1 MANKLTQKAQATLS
15 NTINSVEDGLRRDT
29 VKCMIYPDAY
39 GCRMPDEVTQPTNLY
54 RSLREFSLTANMD
67 GTINAGKFSFAV
79 KPTIGSLQEPYQYQV
94 GIVDT
99 SSGWPTDFSIASS
112 YLSTNL
118 SSDPRVDPILS
129 QLATTTG
136 GSYAS
141 TYTFGAFNGSN
152 VNYQCNIFGDTSN
165 GFVNTAGVAS
175 RTHPN
180 VGFGFNTPG
189 VNLTNIISYVLSPGV
204 YMVHPSILNGGVYS
218 TTGIIGILL
227 VGILDGKTGILKA
240 AITFSSGGGPDI
252 YGTAPSQIKIISSW
266 YGQVYNVN
274 QSLIEDVSCAVQLQ
288 EGDELVFGFEM
299 NAPQTISSLI
309 GRLTFSTTTY
319 PNLSTI
325 VNNGSIVKL
334 RPVACACLVTCTL
347 PELTAGGN
355 IVGYSAPA
363 GDIDNYYYKSS
374 SVLGPY
380 QEWQNLAR
388 NNKGI
393 NTHDGNFKDG
403 TYVWTQPW
411 DKNDTLLRTPTE
423 MLDYP
428 YQGIIVSGQVN
439 PTVQLTG
446 NIEIGRIRIA
456 MIYEF
461 VSDSRLFLG
470 ENCFGSTADLDWV
483 LAFLST
489 QQHATE
495 NVDHMKRLKDIV
507 TKSARF
513 VKNTVPSMMKGLQ
526 VASGIASMLL

>member
-1 MANKLTQKAQATLS
+1 MSKQQLTPKAQNIHS
-15 NTINSVEDGLRRDT
+15 NSINAVEDGLRKET

-39 GCRMPDEVTQPTNLY
+39 GYRLPDEVTQPTNLY

-67 GTINAGKFSFAV
+67 GSINAGKFSFAV
-79 KPTIGSLQEPYQYQV
+79 KPTIGSTQEPFQYQV
-94 GIVDT
+94 GIVDS
-99 SSGWPTDFSIASS
+99 SSGWPTDFSVAASYQQS
-112 YLSTNL
+112 NL
-118 SSDPRVDPILS
+118 QSDPRVDPILA
-129 QLATTTG
+129 QLTTINCGCYVSTNNGGPFTG
-136 GSYAS
+136 S
-141 TYTFGAFNGSN
+141 TLNF
-152 VNYQCNIFGDTSN
+152 QCNLWGDTTAS
-165 GFVNTAGVAS
+165 FVNTAGVTT
-175 RTHPN
+175 RTHANSLFPWGTSLN
-180 VGFGFNTPG
+180 V
-189 VNLTNIISYVLSPGV
+189 VNVISYVMNPGV
-204 YMVHPSILNGGVYS
+204 YLVHPSLTSSGVYS
-218 TTGIIGILL
+218 TTGNLGILL
-227 VGILDGKTGILKA
+227 IGILDGKTGVLKGA
-240 AITFSSGGGPDI
+240 VTLASSGAPEF
-252 YGTAPSQIKIISSW
+252 YGTATSKIYLPNSW

-274 QSLIEDVSCAVQLQ
+274 QSLIEDITAAVQLSQ
-288 EGDELVFGFEM
+288 GEELVLGFEM
-299 NAPQTISSLI
+299 LAGQTISLYSN
-309 GRLTFSTTTY
+309 RLTITATTY
-319 PNLSTI
+319 PGLSSI
-325 VNNGSIVKL
+325 IDNGSIVKL

-355 IVGYSAPA
+355 IVGYSAPS
-363 GDIDNYYYKSS
+363 GDIDNYYYNSS

-423 MLDYP
+423 MLVYP

-446 NIEIGRIRIA
+446 NVEIGRIRIS

-495 NVDHMKRLKDIV
+495 NVDHMKRLKEIV

-513 VKNTVPSMMKGLQ
+513 VRNTVPGMMKGLQ
-526 VASGIASMLL
+526 LASGIASLLL